1 MPPVKTIVAAV
12 IFVAVGAYLLI
23 AQPHFEASERPDW
36 MGYAVCMVIVGAVM
50 LMIHNFSAAFCM
62 VGINIAF
69 VLLGIIKPDE
79 FFQGF
84 ASHAVIATGTL
95 CVFADAV
102 FQTSILDVVMGPLL
116 PTRAPLWEA
125 RLRVMC
131 MGFLFSTFLNNTPV
145 LAILLPVTESYCARA
160 SLPLRSM
167 LMPLTFS
174 IYFGANNSLIA
185 HSSNLTTLQVTKD
198 LVGAAYGT
206 PEWKAPNFFS
216 PLLIGFPIGVCGLA
230 FMTFFTTTLLPSN
243 EPGKAASFASKSRAL
258 DLELDDDQDDVLD
271 IPDAAECLQV
281 PGQPMLSYGYEYLV
295 TFKPIRPLI
304 GTYFHESGLD
314 KKDSTITLKSVI
326 TQTPQGPVTLYSKK
340 EWDKHVILSDDL
352 LIFSCT
358 AVGVANLRKRRGI
371 QLKNDNVDG
380 LGAERRLRC
389 LMEAVVGPSSCWV
402 GENVTSSEMQA
413 TFAGKAAIIAVRQ
426 VGHETSVVSKR
437 KQQDATPGSP
447 LMRRGSRGSLR
458 GSATSEDME
467 AARNVTVEREFR
479 IDFGSLLLLE
489 AYPNFAKTAPKSHIP
504 MVSTVPASKPPR
516 WYTTKDKFRMLAVGI
531 VLCSVILFAAANIL
545 PLTISGFLA
554 IFFMVWLKVLTPGEA
569 IGAIEGPTLLIIASS
584 GGVGKAIQHTG
595 LGEWLGDRFVEM
607 SFNSFPGLLIWFFIL
622 MSLLGCFLNNN
633 AQVVLVMPIAYSAAQ
648 KVGVSFRPFMY
659 LCMMM
664 TTISSFT
671 IPISRATNM
680 MIVNR
685 GPYSFADFATYG
697 YALQLFMMPIFLGL
711 LYVFEKHSLWDYFNE
726 VCAPYGSLC

>member
-1 MPPVKTIVAAV
+1 MPPPKTCIASL
-12 IFVAVGAYLLI
+12 ILVGISAYLLI

-36 MGYAVCMVIVGAVM
+36 MGYAVCMIIVGAVM

-69 VLLGIIKPDE
+69 VLIGVIKPDE

-102 FQTSILDVVMGPLL
+102 FQTSILDVVMGPFL

-198 LVGAAYGT
+198 LIGAAYGT

-230 FMTFFTTTLLPSN
+230 FMTFFTTTLLPCN
-243 EPGKAASFASKSRAL
+243 EAGKAQSFANRSRAL
-258 DLELDDDQDDVLD
+258 NLELNVDEEDLHE
-271 IPDAAECLQV
+271 IPDADECLQV

-304 GTYFHESGLD
+304 GTFFHESGLD
-314 KKDSTITLKSVI
+314 KKDSTIALKCVI
-326 TQTPQGPVTLYSKK
+326 TQTEKGPVTLSNK
-340 EWDKHVILSDDL
+340 EWGKHVLLADDL

-358 AVGVANLRKRRGI
+358 SVGVASLRKRRGI
-371 QLKNDNVDG
+371 QLNNDNVEG

-402 GENVTSSEMQA
+402 GETVTSSEMQA

-426 VGHETSVVSKR
+426 VGHESHVVSKR
-437 KQQDATPGSP
+437 EAAMDPGSP
-447 LMRRGSRGSLR
+447 LMPRRKGSLR

-467 AARNVTVEREFR
+467 AARNVKVEREFR
-479 IDFGSLLLLE
+479 IDFGSLILLE
-489 AYPNFAKTAPKSHIP
+489 AYPSFAKLAPKSHIP
-504 MVSTVPASKPPR
+504 MVSVVPGSKPPR
-516 WYTTKDKFRMLAVGI
+516 WYTAKDKLRMLAVGI
-531 VLCSVILFAAANIL
+531 VLCSVIFFAAANIL

-554 IFFMVWLKVLTPGEA
+554 IFFMVWLKIMTPGEA

-595 LGEWLGDRFVEM
+595 LGEWLGDRFVEL
-607 SFNSFPGLLIWFFIL
+607 SFNTFPGLLIWFFVL

-671 IPISRATNM
+671 IPISRATNL

-685 GPYSFADFATYG
+685 GPYSFADFATFG
-697 YALQLFMMPIFLGL
+697 YALQLFIMPIFLGL
-711 LYVFEKHSLWDYFNE
+711 LYIFEVHNLWDYFND